1 MKKKKIDWFF
11 MIFLFF
17 ALVIL
22 VVFACFVNKK
32 LIYINKNLD
41 ITNNKNKIEEKVD
54 KIYLKKDY
62 LLFLNNLESELGAAL
77 IEKEDNEKK
86 VFINK
91 IEHDIFSI
99 KVPEEYKDFHLQLAL
114 FFTKLKIDLSDNQN
128 KELFFEYL
136 NDFINRN

>member
-54 KIYLKKDY
+54 KSYTIAGYGQAES
-62 LLFLNNLESELGAAL
+62 LNLAISAGIIMNT
-77 IEKEDNEKK
+77 
-86 VFINK
+86 
-91 IEHDIFSI
+91 I
-99 KVPEEYKDFHLQLAL
+99 K
-114 FFTKLKIDLSDNQN
+114 N
-128 KELFFEYL
+128 
-136 NDFINRN
+136 